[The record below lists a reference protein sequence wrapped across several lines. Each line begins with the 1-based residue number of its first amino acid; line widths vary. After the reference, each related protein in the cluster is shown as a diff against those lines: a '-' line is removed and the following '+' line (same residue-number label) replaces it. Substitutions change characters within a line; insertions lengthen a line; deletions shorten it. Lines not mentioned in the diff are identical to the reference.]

1 MFRVSIV
8 TMTIGC
14 HTHRFRLGRDNDLV
28 ITLMLVHYHTAIKG
42 FHERMVSVATG

>member
-14 HTHRFRLGRDNDLV
+14 HTHRFGGRDNDLV
-28 ITLMLVHYHTAIKG
+28 ITLMLVHYHTAIKV
-42 FHERMVSVATG
+42 FHEGMVSVATG